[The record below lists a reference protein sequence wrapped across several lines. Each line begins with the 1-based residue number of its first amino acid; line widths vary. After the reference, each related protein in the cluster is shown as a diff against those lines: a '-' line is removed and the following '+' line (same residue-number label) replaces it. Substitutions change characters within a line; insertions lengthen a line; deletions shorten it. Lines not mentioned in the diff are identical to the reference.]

1 MLLLKCE
8 LHWGYLMLILTDG
21 QFDDMATIRKSLKN
35 STIMV
40 LSEDCKRNMGRYE
53 KVAKL

>member
-1 MLLLKCE
+1 
-8 LHWGYLMLILTDG
+8 MLILTDG

-40 LSEDCKRNMGRYE
+40 LSEDCKRNMGRYG